1 MKVVHDKIK
10 DFECPHCDY
19 VAAAAQLVENH
30 INSKHLQRSDSI
42 CKICDKAFAQ
52 ANYLNLHMKKVH
64 NKEPQELTNQTDSL
78 TIYIKPKKGMI
89 NQIQHNGVPD
99 QCSRT
104 NEPLDQSYDC
114 NREEKDE
121 TGSILGV

>member
-1 MKVVHDKIK
+1 
-10 DFECPHCDY
+10 
-19 VAAAAQLVENH
+19 
-30 INSKHLQRSDSI
+30 
-42 CKICDKAFAQ
+42 
-52 ANYLNLHMKKVH
+52 MKKVH
-64 NKEPQELTNQTDSL
+64 NKELQELTNQTDSL

-89 NQIQHNGVPD
+89 NQIQDNTVPD

-104 NEPLDQSYDC
+104 NEPLDQSYDW